1 MANYIFI
8 KTRQPTNSQE
18 IIDSLDN
25 VCDLLTPTDIKS
37 ESQNSVET
45 WERDKNAF
53 YAIQNSEYVAKP
65 EQNTLVIG
73 WIDQPNSIAL
83 KKIGTD
89 ANGSYAVIQNDKNI
103 TTFFSDQF
111 GSRTLWYFYDDD
123 RLIVSTSQR
132 AIVALKRKF
141 NLNEEAIAWYLSS
154 GCQGPFI
161 SWDQDIKQVL
171 PDTQYILND
180 NDWQLNLQ
188 QKANMSLPPS
198 GITKLS
204 KYLKIYRKQVQQS
217 LKQVVRDYPKGKVL
231 LPLSGGLDSRLL
243 LALSKEAGLL
253 NRLTLVNWGV
263 VSPKSKFDDKKAAHK
278 VAKYYKKDLLNS
290 YLPTQIN
297 NYDQVLNHFV
307 EAGEGRIDHF
317 NAFTDDFEMWD
328 DFFQSGYR
336 TVIRGDIPYPT
347 GVCIN
352 QNQIRAKMGLEL
364 LSDYAN
370 VDKFSMQKY
379 IKLQTENLT
388 ERLESESL
396 MRWRDRTFKDI
407 RVPLVHS
414 AFSQQISA
422 FMEIR
427 SPMFSWSLYKLYMGL
442 PDKKKGNKR
451 HIHKL
456 WKKYDKSGVS
466 SKAISSLCSLSSY
479 FDGVEGQEYL
489 VRKLENVLENE
500 TVDRELV
507 ESVYNKISI
516 SEKSQN
522 LIHSKRLLIMQ
533 KSKNILSEYMPTQI
547 KAYLKS
553 TRTKKLSAKTLAYRI
568 VLIDKIIEMYQLD
581 GKYIERNK

>member
-8 KTRQPTNSQE
+8 KTRQSADSQK
-18 IIDSLDN
+18 IIHELN
-25 VCDLLTPTDIKS
+25 EVCDLLTPASIKS
-37 ESQNSVET
+37 QSQNSVEV
-45 WERDKNAF
+45 WSEDEKAF
-53 YAIQNSEYVAKP
+53 YAIQNSEYIAKP
-65 EQNTLVIG
+65 NQDILVIG
-73 WIDQPNSIAL
+73 WVDYDSSES
-83 KKIGTD
+83 KIIGSEAD
-89 ANGSYAVIQNDKNI
+89 GSYAIIKNDKDT

-278 VAKYYKKDLLNS
+278 VTKYYKKDLLNS